1 MAGKY
6 MTERVTDAV
15 ASMKEWALKYAGM
28 GLAVFPV
35 KEKGKAPATPHGCK
49 DATTRR
55 KTWTWYFASW
65 GKE

>member
-49 DATTRR
+49 DATTD
-55 KTWTWYFASW
+55 ALQ
-65 GKE
+65 